1 VRIEKTAQECCR
13 DMLKRLSKSKNPQAF
28 VILREAF
35 MRDYGYIVEDIDKGM
50 SAKLPIK
57 LR

>member
-1 VRIEKTAQECCR
+1 
-13 DMLKRLSKSKNPQAF
+13 MLSSCLLVKNPQAF
-28 VILREAF
+28 VILREAL
-35 MRDYGYIVEDIDKGM
+35 MRDYGYVVEDIDKGM